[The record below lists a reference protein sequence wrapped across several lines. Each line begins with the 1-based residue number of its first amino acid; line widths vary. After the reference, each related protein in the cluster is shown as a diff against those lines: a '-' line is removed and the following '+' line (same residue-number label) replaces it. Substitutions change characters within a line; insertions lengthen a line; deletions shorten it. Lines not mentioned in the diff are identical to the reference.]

1 LACVEEVL
9 VSILKTHCRVTT
21 EFRPELRL
29 AEDLGLDSIGLLTLA
44 LELENHYRVRLE
56 ENPAAPPTT
65 LGDLAELVKGRLL

>member
-1 LACVEEVL
+1 LACVEEVI
-9 VSILKTHCRVTT
+9 VTILEAHCRVTT

-56 ENPAAPPTT
+56 ENPENPPTT
-65 LGDLAELVKGRLL
+65 LGELAELVEGRL